1 MTKVAQDNSKLIR
14 DVAPRRVLCPARF
27 LKTSL
32 RGLENPAM
40 NVPLTPIR
48 CLYRA
53 VDLYGKKIGVVSGPS
68 SFTYAQFGE
77 RCERLAAGLLSEGI
91 RPGDRIAYLSFN
103 NHQLLEGYYGPPLVR
118 AIAMLLNVRLQ
129 PAELTTI
136 LNHADASMLVFESE
150 FAPLIQELREACPSI
165 KRYVAIDQCVPQ
177 ADLLLEDLLTRD
189 RISRPDIFSFDE
201 NEIAEL
207 FYTSGSTG
215 TPKGVTLSHRTL
227 YAHALG
233 ILSTFSCKDTDVEL
247 HTIPLFH
254 ANGWGRPQSITM
266 KGGKHVMV
274 RRFEPASV
282 LRIIQE
288 EKATAMTL
296 VPTMANALLN
306 CPELGKFDTSSMRV
320 ITTGGAASSPELIA
334 RLEQAFHCEVCSG
347 YGLTETAPVA
357 TTAQTKSNVACADET
372 ERLSRLAAAGWPLVG
387 TEVHVAD
394 AEMHDVPRDMETVGE
409 VVVRGDNVMDGYY
422 READASRAAITNN
435 WLRTGDMA
443 VWDEEN
449 YIYIVDRKKDIII
462 SGGENISS
470 IEVEKAI
477 FAHPAV
483 LECAVV
489 SAPDPQWGE
498 IPVAIVVLKPGVLLS
513 EEQLLVSL
521 MPRIAKYKMPRLVK
535 VVEGPL
541 PKTGTGK
548 MLKRELREA
557 FWSGKA
563 TRVQG

>member
-1 MTKVAQDNSKLIR
+1 
-14 DVAPRRVLCPARF
+14 
-27 LKTSL
+27 
-32 RGLENPAM
+32 M

-53 VDLYGKKIGVVSGPS
+53 VDLYGKKRGVVSGPS

-77 RCERLAAGLLSEGI
+77 RCERLAAGLLSQGI
-91 RPGDRIAYLSFN
+91 RPGDRVAYLSFN
-103 NHQLLEGYYGPPLVR
+103 NHQLLEGYYGPPLIR
-118 AIAMLLNVRLQ
+118 AISMPLNVRLQ
-129 PAELTTI
+129 PAELSVI
-136 LNHADASMLVFESE
+136 LRHANASMLIFESE
-150 FAPLIQELREACPSI
+150 FAPLVEEIRKHCSSI
-165 KRYVAIDQCVPQ
+165 KTYVSSEQPGPQ
-177 ADLLLEDLLTRD
+177 ADIFLEDLMAHD
-189 RISRPDIFSFDE
+189 RIARPDIFSIDE
-201 NEIAEL
+201 NEIAEI

-215 TPKGVTLSHRTL
+215 TPKGVMLSHRTL
-227 YAHALG
+227 YVHALG
-233 ILSTFSCKDTDVEL
+233 ILSTFQCKDADVEL

-266 KGGKHVMV
+266 KGSSHVMV
-274 RRFEPASV
+274 RRFDPAHV
-282 LRIIQE
+282 LRLIQD
-288 EKATAMTL
+288 EKATGMTL

-320 ITTGGAASSPELIA
+320 ITMGGAASSPELID
-334 RLEQAFHCEVCSG
+334 RLEQAFHCDVCSG

-357 TTAQTKSNVACADET
+357 TTAQTKSNVICADDT
-372 ERLSRLAAAGWPLVG
+372 ERLSRLAAAGWPMVG
-387 TEVHVAD
+387 SEVHVVD
-394 AEMHDVPRDMETVGE
+394 SEMRDVPQDMQTVGE
-409 VVVRGDNVMDGYY
+409 VAVRGDNVMDGYY
-422 READASRAAITNN
+422 REPEATQSAITNG

-477 FAHPAV
+477 FAHSAV

-498 IPVAIVVLKPGVLLS
+498 IPVAIVVLKPGQELSEDQLLLS
-513 EEQLLVSL
+513 LK
-521 MPRIAKYKMPRLVK
+521 PRIAKYKMPRLVK
-535 VVEGPL
+535 FVEGPL

-548 MLKRELREA
+548 MLKRQLREA
-557 FWSGKA
+557 FWAGKS

>member
-1 MTKVAQDNSKLIR
+1 
-14 DVAPRRVLCPARF
+14 
-27 LKTSL
+27 
-32 RGLENPAM
+32 M

-53 VDLYGKKIGVVSGPS
+53 VDLYGEKIGVVSGPS

-91 RPGDRIAYLSFN
+91 RPGDRVAYLSFN
-103 NHQLLEGYYGPPLVR
+103 NHQLLEGYYGPPLIR
-118 AIAMLLNVRLQ
+118 AVAMPLNVRLQ
-129 PAELTTI
+129 PAELTAI
-136 LNHADASMLVFESE
+136 LCHAGASMLVFESE
-150 FAPLIQELREACPSI
+150 FAPLVQALRKACPNI
-165 KRYVAIDQCVPQ
+165 LRYVAIDQPVPQ
-177 ADLLLEDLLTRD
+177 ADLYLEDLLARD

-227 YAHALG
+227 YLHALA
-233 ILSTFSCKDTDVEL
+233 ILSSFPCKDTDVEL

-254 ANGWGRPQSITM
+254 ANGWGRPQSVTM
-266 KGGKHVMV
+266 KGARHVMV
-274 RRFEPASV
+274 RRFEPSFV

-306 CPELGKFDTSSMRV
+306 CPDLGKFDASSMRL

-334 RLEQAFHCEVCSG
+334 RLEQAFHCDVSSG
-347 YGLTETAPVA
+347 YGLTESAPVI
-357 TTAQTKSNVACADET
+357 TTAQPKGTVLDADEN
-372 ERLSRLAAAGWPLVG
+372 ERLTRVAAAGWPIVG
-387 TEVHVAD
+387 TEVHVMD
-394 AEMHDVPRDMETVGE
+394 GQMQDVPRDMQTVGE
-409 VVVRGDNVMDGYY
+409 VVVRSDNVMDGYY
-422 READASRAAITNN
+422 REAEATKAAITGG
-435 WLRTGDMA
+435 WLHTGDMA
-443 VWDEEN
+443 VWDDEN
-449 YIYIVDRKKDIII
+449 YIHIVDRKKDIII

-470 IEVEKAI
+470 LEVEKAI

-498 IPVAIVVLKPGVLLS
+498 IPVAIVVLKPGQQLN
-513 EEQLLVSL
+513 EEQLLTSL
-521 MPRIAKYKMPRLVK
+521 KPRIAKYKMPRLVQF
-535 VVEGPL
+535 VEGPL

>member
-1 MTKVAQDNSKLIR
+1 MPCGIHDASLQRTEKL
-14 DVAPRRVLCPARF
+14 
-27 LKTSL
+27 
-32 RGLENPAM
+32 AM

-77 RCERLAAGLLSEGI
+77 RCERLAAGLLSEGVG
-91 RPGDRIAYLSFN
+91 RGDRVAYLSFN
-103 NHQLLEGYYGPPLVR
+103 NHQLLEGYYGPPLIR
-118 AIAMLLNVRLQ
+118 AIAMPLNVRLQ
-129 PAELTTI
+129 FAELTTI
-136 LNHADASMLVFESE
+136 LCHASASMLVFESE
-150 FAPLIQELREACPSI
+150 FAPLVQELRKTCPSI
-165 KRYVAIDQCVPQ
+165 RRYVAIDQPVPQ
-177 ADLLLEDLLTRD
+177 ADLYLEDLLARD

-201 NEIAEL
+201 DEIAEL

-215 TPKGVTLSHRTL
+215 TPKGVMLSHRTL
-227 YAHALG
+227 YVHALG

-274 RRFEPASV
+274 RRFEPAAV

-288 EKATAMTL
+288 EKASAMTL

-357 TTAQTKSNVACADET
+357 TTAQTKSNVTCADET

-387 TEVHVAD
+387 
-394 AEMHDVPRDMETVGE
+394 
-409 VVVRGDNVMDGYY
+409 
-422 READASRAAITNN
+422 S
-435 WLRTGDMA
+435 
-443 VWDEEN
+443 
-449 YIYIVDRKKDIII
+449 
-462 SGGENISS
+462 
-470 IEVEKAI
+470 
-477 FAHPAV
+477 
-483 LECAVV
+483 
-489 SAPDPQWGE
+489 
-498 IPVAIVVLKPGVLLS
+498 
-513 EEQLLVSL
+513 
-521 MPRIAKYKMPRLVK
+521 
-535 VVEGPL
+535 
-541 PKTGTGK
+541 
-548 MLKRELREA
+548 
-557 FWSGKA
+557 
-563 TRVQG
+563 

>member
-1 MTKVAQDNSKLIR
+1 
-14 DVAPRRVLCPARF
+14 
-27 LKTSL
+27 
-32 RGLENPAM
+32 M

-53 VDLYGKKIGVVSGPS
+53 VDLYGKKTGVISGPS

-91 RPGDRIAYLSFN
+91 SPGDRVAYLSFN

-118 AIAMLLNVRLQ
+118 AISMPLNVRLQ
-129 PAELTTI
+129 PAELTAI
-136 LNHADASMLVFESE
+136 LNHAGAGMLVFESD
-150 FAPLIQELREACPSI
+150 FAPLVHELRKACPSI
-165 KRYVAIDQCVPQ
+165 RRYVAIDRPVPQ
-177 ADLLLEDLLTRD
+177 ADLFLEDLLARD
-189 RISRPDIFSFDE
+189 RIPRPDIFSFDE

-215 TPKGVTLSHRTL
+215 TPKGVMLSHRTL
-227 YAHALG
+227 YVHALA
-233 ILSTFSCKDTDVEL
+233 LLASFPCKDTDVEL

-266 KGGKHVMV
+266 SGAKHVMV
-274 RRFEPASV
+274 RRFEPTAV
-282 LRIIQE
+282 FRLIQE

-306 CPELGKFDTSSMRV
+306 CSELGKFDLSSMKNDQYRRRRLVARV
-320 ITTGGAASSPELIA
+320 DCPPGAGVPL
-334 RLEQAFHCEVCSG
+334 REVCSG
-347 YGLTETAPVA
+347 YGLTETAPVI
-357 TTAQTKSNVACADET
+357 TTAQTKGTVLCRDET
-372 ERLSRLAAAGWPLVG
+372 DRLNHLAAAGWPLVG
-387 TEVHVAD
+387 SEVHVMD
-394 AEMHDVPRDMETVGE
+394 AEMHDVPRDMQTVGE
-409 VVVRGDNVMDGYY
+409 IVVRSDNVMDGYY
-422 READASRAAITNN
+422 READATKAAITNG
-435 WLRTGDMA
+435 WLHTGDMA

-489 SAPDPQWGE
+489 SAPDPRWGE
-498 IPVAIVVLKPGVLLS
+498 IPVAIIVLKPDQQLDQ
-513 EEQLLVSL
+513 EQLLHFL
-521 MPRIAKYKMPRLVK
+521 KPRIAKFKMPRV
-535 VVEGPL
+535 VQFVEGPL

-548 MLKRELREA
+548 MLKRQLRET
-557 FWSGKA
+557 FWSGKS